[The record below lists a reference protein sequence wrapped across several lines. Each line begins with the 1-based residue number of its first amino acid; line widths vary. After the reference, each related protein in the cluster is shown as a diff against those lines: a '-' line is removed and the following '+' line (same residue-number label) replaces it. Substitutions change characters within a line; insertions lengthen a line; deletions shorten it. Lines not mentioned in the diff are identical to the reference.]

1 MTEASTKPL
10 QTVLGEFK
18 NISPELT
25 QAFIFTRD
33 GKIIAGDEECI
44 AVARAKKLAD
54 AYDQIA
60 TQATFIGGI
69 ENLTIHGVSTQL
81 GINSTNSRYLATIS
95 SRAAD
100 EKMIKA
106 LTCVIVPTIIEL
118 VDQTSPAE
126 SECSVIDPGQSEVNS
141 DKEVVQVPQESAPA
155 EQISIAPTFS
165 SEHVFPKPPVNQ
177 FMVEKIGGLLVASD
191 VVRVDADVV
200 EKWSDL
206 YGDTQ
211 ILLVNIETLEGK
223 SAMCK
228 FRPIREADG
237 KAKGIIQIPERILQ
251 TLRTCDGK
259 LVMVKPVIPVVLEE
273 QN

>member
-10 QTVLGEFK
+10 QTILGEFK

-25 QAFIFTRD
+25 QAAIFTKD
-33 GKIIAGDEECI
+33 GEILAGDEEF
-44 AVARAKKLAD
+44 VAAERAKRMVQ
-54 AYDQIA
+54 AYDEIA
-60 TQATFIGGI
+60 TRATFMGGV
-69 ENLTIHGVSTQL
+69 ENLTILGVSTQI
-81 GINSTNSRYLATIS
+81 GITSTHSRYLAIVS

-106 LTCVIVPTIIEL
+106 LACVIVPTFIKL
-118 VDQTSPAE
+118 LDQISPAE
-126 SECSVIDPGQSEVNS
+126 SNSQVIDPGQSEVNS
-141 DKEVVQVPQESAPA
+141 DKEVVQLPQESAPA
-155 EQISIAPTFS
+155 EQISVVPTVS
-165 SEHVFPKPPVNQ
+165 SERVFPKPPVNQ

-200 EKWSDL
+200 GKWSDL

-211 ILLVNIETLEGK
+211 ILLVNVETLEGK

-251 TLRTCDGK
+251 TLRTGDGK

-273 QN
+273 QS